1 MTLIIWHIFLY
12 EVFQAIISLFS
23 RNRMISCVN
32 PLCGFSFT
40 KKTKPEFCPTCNV
53 FLGGT
58 YVAKDKTKKL
68 VNVDGDIVP
77 VGSGI
82 FSVRYHQD
90 FR

>member
-1 MTLIIWHIFLY
+1 M
-12 EVFQAIISLFS
+12 V
-23 RNRMISCVN
+23 SCVN
-32 PLCGFSFT
+32 PVCDFSYT

-58 YVAKDKTKKL
+58 YVAKDKD
-68 VNVDGDIVP
+68 VSDIVSM
-77 VGSGI
+77 GSGI